1 MTCGHSGK
9 TMLRWLTGA
18 TFAQVRD
25 VLLLL
30 AGLALLGHETL
41 VAAEPRWAL
50 IGIAAGMIGL
60 PATFLADRRFVSS
73 TPTEPLPEPTPDPA
87 PGSPPAGPGQGT
99 AA

>member
-1 MTCGHSGK
+1 MFRK
-9 TMLRWLTGA
+9 L

-30 AGLALLGHETL
+30 CGLALLGHETL
-41 VAAEPRWAL
+41 VAAEPRWIL
-50 IGIAAGMIGL
+50 IGIAGGMIGL

-73 TPTEPLPEPTPDPA
+73 TPAGQPAPEPTPTPEV
-87 PGSPPAGPGQGT
+87 PPAGPEQQGP